1 MYVVV
6 MTHIQKNGKKTDK
19 FLYIF
24 PSIQEKN
31 KNNMTEYKFLSDNEY
46 GTHNQNQSLLFYF
59 YCIDK
64 YVLYKTITA
73 KKELIEPEAKKI
85 RPL

>member
-6 MTHIQKNGKKTDK
+6 MTHIQKKNGNKTDK
-19 FLYIF
+19 FLYRF

-46 GTHNQNQSLLFYF
+46 GTHNQNQSLLLYF
-59 YCIDK
+59 YCIDC
-64 YVLYKTITA
+64 T
-73 KKELIEPEAKKI
+73 
-85 RPL
+85 RQ